1 MRQQHKANAAEPRQC
16 ETCLSTLERRR
27 NEAGRL
33 EGFRDFMRRRF
44 CSLSC
49 ANSRS
54 KGGESRNAYLF
65 HARKLLRPAC
75 EACGATENRQAHHVN
90 TDWRDNSPAN
100 VQTLCLFC
108 HHFWHA
114 MHERLGM
121 TPTQRMPKLVSHS
134 RPRPAA
140 EQAASKDM
148 ATRSTPKRPASSSK
162 PQCKDIK

>member
-1 MRQQHKANAAEPRQC
+1 MRQQHKAKAAEPRQC
-16 ETCLSTLERRR
+16 ETCSTTLERRR
-27 NEAGRL
+27 NDAGRL

-75 EACGATENRQAHHVN
+75 EACGAAQNLQAHHVN
-90 TDWRDNSPAN
+90 TDWRNNSPEN

-114 MHERLGM
+114 MHDRLGM
-121 TPTQRMPKLVSHS
+121 TPTQRMPKLVF
-134 RPRPAA
+134 PLPT
-140 EQAASKDM
+140 EQEAASY
-148 ATRSTPKRPASSSK
+148 ACAPSETLSTLKRRALSLSA
-162 PQCKDIK
+162 